1 MTGADIRATVA
12 EFATTARRAVDAGFA
27 GVEVHSAN
35 GHLLHQFLPADH
47 IPADGGLA
55 AAGRLLTE
63 GADLTALGR
72 PFLANPDL
80 VERLR
85 TGAPVN
91 QVRNRHLMYVGG
103 ETGYT
108 DYPALPSG
116 PSAPSAVSA

>member
-1 MTGADIRATVA
+1 MNSIAGLFEPAVA
-12 EFATTARRAVDAGFA
+12 
-27 GVEVHSAN
+27 
-35 GHLLHQFLPADH
+35 
-47 IPADGGLA
+47 GG
-55 AAGRLLTE
+55 AAGDDRRGHPGHGRRVRHHRPACRRRGLR
-63 GADLTALGR
+63 ADLTALGR